1 MRKTTFLALVAIG
14 CFVAAAVVPF
24 PVEHVVAMLGAA
36 VVIIGYA
43 VVEELEEIGKAV
55 HMVWYI
61 LEAAGRAGGLG
72 IPEGKQMTVKK
83 KGEE

>member
-1 MRKTTFLALVAIG
+1 MRKTTFLVLVTVG

-24 PVEHVVAMLGAA
+24 PVEHIMAMLGAA

-43 VVEELEEIGKAV
+43 VVEKLEEIGKAV

>member
-1 MRKTTFLALVAIG
+1 
-14 CFVAAAVVPF
+14 
-24 PVEHVVAMLGAA
+24 
-36 VVIIGYA
+36 
-43 VVEELEEIGKAV
+43 
-55 HMVWYI
+55 MVWYI